1 METSSLQATEL
12 RSKYRWSGSSK
23 RNGKEKRGAIMHEN
37 ENTSPNTTKSATP
50 KPVFMRLL
58 MLFGSGAICLLVGI
72 VVALATGDLILLAMS
87 AILGIA
93 FATKGVLLKRKINSG
108 QVYGVSGVCVGIAP
122 KMLGRYRRIELVD
135 VDTGGDTHIILPKK
149 VTFKIGHVYTCY
161 FDNHIGSRP
170 ENLKSQ
176 NSGISGAD
184 FDLPTNGFL
193 GHEDFG
199 VYQEKPLIKSLE
211 SIESLEPAEPS
222 DGEQSDKNT
231 RNEVE
236 SE

>member
-1 METSSLQATEL
+1 
-12 RSKYRWSGSSK
+12 
-23 RNGKEKRGAIMHEN
+23 MHGN
-37 ENTSPNTTKSATP
+37 ENTIPGSKQSATP

-72 VVALATGDLILLAMS
+72 AAALATGDLILLAMS
-87 AILGIA
+87 AVLGIA
-93 FATKGVLLKRKINSG
+93 FAAKGALLKRKISAG
-108 QVYGVSGVCVGIAP
+108 QIYGVSGVCVGIAP

-161 FDNHIGSRP
+161 FDNHVGSRP
-170 ENLKSQ
+170 ENLANPKG
-176 NSGISGAD
+176 GISGAD

-199 VYQEKPLIKSLE
+199 VYQEKP
-211 SIESLEPAEPS
+211 SIEPAAPS
-222 DGEQSDKNT
+222 IVGQPDKNT
-231 RNEVE
+231 KNEE
-236 SE
+236 DLK